1 MSIHMKRIK
10 RKAKNAFIP
19 RTENDFQPRIL
30 QPRSLFCL
38 AVILLVIKF
47 VIFSWFFYF
56 PQTAQFAIVTS
67 SQLTELANQARIESG
82 ISALKI
88 NPKLVEAAQAKAQD
102 MISRGYF
109 AHISPNGVT
118 PWYWVEKAGY
128 NYMAAGENLARGFSD
143 SKFVHQAWMN
153 SPSHKE
159 NILNNKYQ
167 EIGMAVIEGELNGKK
182 TVIAV
187 QFFGRAKASQPIVSV
202 TEPTKIPEKPIEKP
216 IVISETKIQIQE
228 IELTQLAEIIVEP
241 EEVVEVESIETTG
254 TFLGAVSE
262 KSENAVQKFY
272 FIILGIL
279 VLVLLLTIFINVRT
293 QHPKTIFTAVT
304 FIVLIAGLTLF
315 NSQEFLNKG
324 LEVLSAI
331 I

>member
-1 MSIHMKRIK
+1 MKRIK

-19 RTENDFQPRIL
+19 HTENDFQPRIL
-30 QPRSLFCL
+30 KPRSLFCL
-38 AVILLVIKF
+38 AVILLVLKF

-56 PQTAQFAIVTS
+56 PKTAQFAIVTS
-67 SQLTELANQARIESG
+67 SQLIDFANQARIESG
-82 ISALKI
+82 VSALKI
-88 NPKLVEAAQAKAQD
+88 SPELVEAAQAKAQD
-102 MISRGYF
+102 MISKGYF
-109 AHISPNGVT
+109 AHISPEGVT
-118 PWYWVEKAGY
+118 PRYWVKKAGY
-128 NYMAAGENLARGFSD
+128 NYIAAGENLARGFSD

-159 NILNNKYQ
+159 NILDNKYQ
-167 EIGMAVIEGELNGKK
+167 EIGMAIVEGEINGKK

-187 QFFGRAKASQPIVSV
+187 QFFGRARASQPVVSV
-202 TEPTKIPEKPIEKP
+202 VKPTEVPEEP
-216 IVISETKIQIQE
+216 VVVSETQIQTQE
-228 IELTQLAEIIVEP
+228 IEPTQLAEVTTEP
-241 EEVVEVESIETTG
+241 EEPIQVESIETTG

-279 VLVLLLTIFINVRT
+279 VLVLLLTIFINIRT
-293 QHPKTIFTAVT
+293 QYPKTIFTTVT
-304 FIVLIAGLTLF
+304 FIILIAGLTLF
-315 NSQEFLNKG
+315 NSQEFLNRG